1 MVKSELYT
9 HCTVIKIG
17 GKEMEFIA
25 VLAGLLLATQVVAH
39 LCRRVEIPEVI
50 GQILVGI
57 IAGPAVLNW
66 VHLNS
71 MMNEFQEIG
80 VIILMFIAGL
90 ESDLSLLKKYL
101 KPAVVVAILGV
112 IIPIVI
118 MGPVSYMF
126 GFTKLESL
134 FIGVIFATTSV
145 SISVAVLR
153 EFKRLD
159 SREGATVLGAA
170 VADDIIGVIL
180 LSVMISVINGSNNS
194 GHGSGQPLGIVL
206 LMQLVFFGGTYLLI
220 RWLAPYLIHMS
231 DRLLTVASTSV
242 MAMIICL
249 GMAAIAD
256 YVGLSGAV
264 GSFFAG
270 IAVANTKHKEVVDRS
285 FIPIG
290 YAMFIPLFFVSVGL
304 NMRFDNIKESLVFV
318 IVMTILACLT
328 KLIGCGAGAKLSGF
342 SMPSSYVVG
351 SGMVARGEMG
361 LITAQIGYEAHLLSS
376 MYYSDVITVIIV
388 ATVLAPFI
396 LKHALKRSA
405 NELE

>member
-1 MVKSELYT
+1 
-9 HCTVIKIG
+9 
-17 GKEMEFIA
+17 MEFIA
-25 VLAGLLLATQVVAH
+25 TLAGLLLATQIVAH

-57 IAGPAVLNW
+57 VAGPALLNW

-101 KPAVVVAILGV
+101 KPAVIVAIIGV
-112 IIPIVI
+112 IVPVIV
-118 MGPVSYMF
+118 MAPASYFF
-126 GFTKLESL
+126 GFTPLESM
-134 FIGVIFATTSV
+134 FIGVIFSATSV

-159 SREGATVLGAA
+159 SREGATILGAA

-180 LSVMISVINGSNNS
+180 LSIMISVVNQAEGKT
-194 GHGSGQPLGIVL
+194 GGQPLWMILLLQVL
-206 LMQLVFFGGTYLLI
+206 FFGGTYLVVK
-220 RWLAPYLIHMS
+220 WLAPYLMHLS
-231 DRLLTVASTSV
+231 ERLLTVASPSV

-270 IAVANTKHKEVVDRS
+270 IAVGSTHRKETINRS

-304 NMRFDNIKESLVFV
+304 NMRVDRLSESIIFV

-328 KLIGCGAGAKLSGF
+328 KLVGCGAGAYISGF
-342 SMPSSYVVG
+342 DFNSSYVVG
-351 SGMVARGEMG
+351 SGMIARGEMA
-361 LITAQIGYEAHLLSS
+361 LITAQIGYQAHLLSP

-396 LKHALKRSA
+396 LKHSLVKAREITA
-405 NELE
+405 

>member
-1 MVKSELYT
+1 
-9 HCTVIKIG
+9 
-17 GKEMEFIA
+17 MEFIA
-25 VLAGLLLATQVVAH
+25 TLAGLLLATQLVAH

-57 IAGPAVLNW
+57 IAGPALLNW
-66 VHLNS
+66 VHLNE

-101 KPAVVVAILGV
+101 KPAVIVAIIGV
-112 IIPIVI
+112 VVPIAV
-118 MGPVSYMF
+118 MSPASYFF
-126 GFTKLESL
+126 GFTKLESM
-134 FIGVIFATTSV
+134 FIGVIFSATSV

-159 SREGATVLGAA
+159 SREGATILGAA

-180 LSVMISVINGSNNS
+180 LSIMISVVNQAEGKT
-194 GHGSGQPLGIVL
+194 GGQPLWAVL
-206 LMQLVFFGGTYLLI
+206 LLQVLFFGGTYLVVK
-220 RWLAPYLIHMS
+220 WLAPYLMHLS
-231 DRLLTVASTSV
+231 ERLLTVASPSV

-270 IAVANTKHKEVVDRS
+270 IAVANTHRKETINRS

-304 NMRFDNIKESLVFV
+304 NMRIDRLSESWIFV
-318 IVMTILACLT
+318 VVMTILACLT
-328 KLIGCGAGAKLSGF
+328 KLVGCGAGAYISKFDLR
-342 SMPSSYVVG
+342 SSYVVG
-351 SGMVARGEMG
+351 SGMIARGEMA
-361 LITAQIGYEAHLLSS
+361 LITAQIGYQAHLLSP

-396 LKHALKRSA
+396 LKHALVKA
-405 NELE
+405 NEISE

>member
-1 MVKSELYT
+1 
-9 HCTVIKIG
+9 
-17 GKEMEFIA
+17 MEFIA
-25 VLAGLLLATQVVAH
+25 TLAGLLLATQLVAH

-57 IAGPAVLNW
+57 IAGPALLNW
-66 VHLNS
+66 VHLNE

-101 KPAVVVAILGV
+101 KPAVIVAIIGV
-112 IIPIVI
+112 VVPIAV
-118 MGPVSYMF
+118 MSPASYFF
-126 GFTKLESL
+126 GFTKLESM
-134 FIGVIFATTSV
+134 FIGVIFSATSV
-145 SISVAVLR
+145 GISVAVLR

-159 SREGATVLGAA
+159 SREGATILGAA

-180 LSVMISVINGSNNS
+180 LSIMISVVNQAEGKT
-194 GHGSGQPLGIVL
+194 GGQPLWAVL
-206 LMQLVFFGGTYLLI
+206 LLQVLFFGGTYLVVK
-220 RWLAPYLIHMS
+220 WLAPYLMQLS
-231 DRLLTVASTSV
+231 ERLLTVASPSV

-270 IAVANTKHKEVVDRS
+270 IAVANTHRKETINRS

-304 NMRFDNIKESLVFV
+304 NMRIDRLSESWVFV
-318 IVMTILACLT
+318 VVMTILACLT
-328 KLIGCGAGAKLSGF
+328 KLVGCGAGAYISKFDLR
-342 SMPSSYVVG
+342 SSYVVG
-351 SGMVARGEMG
+351 SGMIARGEMA
-361 LITAQIGYEAHLLSS
+361 LITAQIGYQAHLLSP

-396 LKHALKRSA
+396 LKHALVKA
-405 NELE
+405 NEISE

>member
-1 MVKSELYT
+1 
-9 HCTVIKIG
+9 
-17 GKEMEFIA
+17 MEFIA

-57 IAGPAVLNW
+57 IAGPAILDW

-101 KPAVVVAILGV
+101 KPTVIVALVGV
-112 IIPIVI
+112 IIPIVV

-153 EFKRLD
+153 EFNRID
-159 SREGATVLGAA
+159 SREGATILGAA

-180 LSVMISVINGSNNS
+180 LSIMISVINGSSNS
-194 GHGSGQPLGIVL
+194 GHGNGMPLGIVL

-220 RWLAPYLIHMS
+220 RWMAPYLIHLS

-304 NMRFDNIKESLVFV
+304 NMRFDNLNESFVFV

-328 KLIGCGAGAKLSGF
+328 KLLGCGAGAKLSGF
-342 SMPSSYVVG
+342 STASSYVVG

-361 LITAQIGYEAHLLSS
+361 LITAQIGYQAHLLSP

-396 LKHALKRSA
+396 LKHSLKKSA

>member
-1 MVKSELYT
+1 
-9 HCTVIKIG
+9 
-17 GKEMEFIA
+17 MEFIA
-25 VLAGLLLATQVVAH
+25 TLAGLLLATQIVAH
-39 LCRRVEIPEVI
+39 LCRKVEIPEVI

-57 IAGPAVLNW
+57 VAGPAILNW

-80 VIILMFIAGL
+80 VIILMFIAGI
-90 ESDLSLLKKYL
+90 ESDLSLLRKYL
-101 KPAVVVAILGV
+101 KPAIVVAIFGV
-112 IIPIVI
+112 IVPVAV
-118 MGPVSYMF
+118 MAPVSYLF
-126 GFTKLESL
+126 GFTTLESI
-134 FIGVIFATTSV
+134 FIGVIFSATSV

-159 SREGATVLGAA
+159 SKEGATILGAA

-180 LSVMISVINGSNNS
+180 LSIMISVVNQAEGRN
-194 GHGSGQPLGIVL
+194 SGQPLWAVL
-206 LMQLVFFGGTYLLI
+206 LLQVLFFGGTYFI
-220 RWLAPYLIHMS
+220 VRWLAPYLMHLS
-231 DRLLTVASTSV
+231 ERLLTIAAPSV

-270 IAVANTKHKEVVDRS
+270 IAVANTHRKESINRS

-290 YAMFIPLFFVSVGL
+290 YALFIPLFFVSVGL
-304 NMRFDNIKESLVFV
+304 NMRVDRLSESIVFV

-328 KLIGCGAGAKLSGF
+328 KVIGCGAGAYITGF
-342 SMPSSYVVG
+342 DIKSSYVVG
-351 SGMVARGEMG
+351 SGMVARGEMA

-376 MYYSDVITVIIV
+376 TYYSDVIAVIIIATVI
-388 ATVLAPFI
+388 APFM
-396 LKHALKRSA
+396 LKHALKQAR
-405 NELE
+405 EI

>member
-1 MVKSELYT
+1 
-9 HCTVIKIG
+9 
-17 GKEMEFIA
+17 MEFIA
-25 VLAGLLLATQVVAH
+25 TLAGLLLATQLVAH

-57 IAGPAVLNW
+57 IAGPALLNW

-101 KPAVVVAILGV
+101 KPAVIVAIVGV
-112 IIPIVI
+112 VVPIAV
-118 MGPVSYMF
+118 MAPASYLF
-126 GFTKLESL
+126 GFTTLESI
-134 FIGVIFATTSV
+134 FIGVIFSATSV

-159 SREGATVLGAA
+159 SREGATILGAA

-180 LSVMISVINGSNNS
+180 LSIMISVVNQAEGKT
-194 GHGSGQPLGIVL
+194 GGQPLWSVL
-206 LMQLVFFGGTYLLI
+206 LLQVLFFGGTYLVVK
-220 RWLAPYLIHMS
+220 WLAPYMMHLS
-231 DRLLTVASTSV
+231 ERLLTVASPSV

-270 IAVANTKHKEVVDRS
+270 IAVANTHRKETINRS

-304 NMRFDNIKESLVFV
+304 NMRVDRLGESFVFV

-328 KLIGCGAGAKLSGF
+328 KLVGCGAGAYVSKFDLK
-342 SMPSSYVVG
+342 SSYVVG
-351 SGMVARGEMG
+351 SGMIARGEMA
-361 LITAQIGYEAHLLSS
+361 LITAQIGYQAHLLSP

-396 LKHALKRSA
+396 LKHSLVKAR
-405 NELE
+405 EI

>member
-1 MVKSELYT
+1 
-9 HCTVIKIG
+9 
-17 GKEMEFIA
+17 MEFIA
-25 VLAGLLLATQVVAH
+25 VLAGLLLATQIVAH

-57 IAGPAVLNW
+57 IAGPAVLDW

-90 ESDLSLLKKYL
+90 ESDLSLLRKYL
-101 KPAVVVAILGV
+101 KPAVVVALLGV
-112 IIPIVI
+112 IVPIVI

-153 EFKRLD
+153 EFNRLD

-180 LSVMISVINGSNNS
+180 LSVMISVINGSSNS
-194 GHGSGQPLGIVL
+194 GHGNGQPLGIVL

-304 NMRFDNIKESLVFV
+304 NMRFDNIGESFVFV
-318 IVMTILACLT
+318 IVMTILAFLT
-328 KLIGCGAGAKLSGF
+328 KLLGCGAGAKLSGF

-361 LITAQIGYEAHLLSS
+361 LITAQIGYEAHLLSP
-376 MYYSDVITVIIV
+376 MYYSDVITVIII

-396 LKHALKRSA
+396 LKNALKQSA

>member
-1 MVKSELYT
+1 
-9 HCTVIKIG
+9 
-17 GKEMEFIA
+17 MEFIA
-25 VLAGLLLATQVVAH
+25 TLAGLLLATQLVAH

-57 IAGPAVLNW
+57 VAGPALLNW

-101 KPAVVVAILGV
+101 KPAVIVAIIGV
-112 IIPIVI
+112 IVPIVL
-118 MGPVSYMF
+118 MAPASYFF
-126 GFTKLESL
+126 GFTPLESM
-134 FIGVIFATTSV
+134 FIGVIFSATSV

-159 SREGATVLGAA
+159 SREGATILGAA

-180 LSVMISVINGSNNS
+180 LSIMISVVNQAEGKT
-194 GHGSGQPLGIVL
+194 GGQPLWMILLLQVL
-206 LMQLVFFGGTYLLI
+206 FFGGTYLVVK
-220 RWLAPYLIHMS
+220 WLAPYLMHLS
-231 DRLLTVASTSV
+231 ERLLTVASPSV

-270 IAVANTKHKEVVDRS
+270 IAVGSTHRKETINRS

-304 NMRFDNIKESLVFV
+304 NMRVDRLSESIILV

-328 KLIGCGAGAKLSGF
+328 KLVGCGAGAYISGF
-342 SMPSSYVVG
+342 DFNSSYVVG
-351 SGMVARGEMG
+351 SGMIARGEMA
-361 LITAQIGYEAHLLSS
+361 LITAQIGYQAHLLSP

-396 LKHALKRSA
+396 LKHSLVKAREITA
-405 NELE
+405 

>member
-1 MVKSELYT
+1 MNGN
-9 HCTVIKIG
+9 G
-17 GKEMEFIA
+17 GLLMEFIA
-25 VLAGLLLATQVVAH
+25 TLAGLLLATQLVAH

-57 IAGPAVLNW
+57 IAGPALLNW

-90 ESDLSLLKKYL
+90 ESDLSLLKKHL
-101 KPAVVVAILGV
+101 KPAVVVAIVGV
-112 IIPIVI
+112 VVPVAI
-118 MGPVSYMF
+118 MAPASYFF
-126 GFTKLESL
+126 GFTTLESN
-134 FIGVIFATTSV
+134 FIGVIFSATSV

-159 SREGATVLGAA
+159 SREGATILGAA

-180 LSVMISVINGSNNS
+180 LSIMISVVNQAEGKT
-194 GHGSGQPLGIVL
+194 GGQPLWAVL
-206 LMQLVFFGGTYLLI
+206 LLQVLFFGGTYLVVK
-220 RWLAPYLIHMS
+220 WLAPYMMHLS
-231 DRLLTVASTSV
+231 ERLLTVASPSV

-249 GMAAIAD
+249 GMAALAD

-270 IAVANTKHKEVVDRS
+270 IAVANTHRKETINRS

-304 NMRFDNIKESLVFV
+304 NMRIDRLNESFVFV

-328 KLIGCGAGAKLSGF
+328 KLVGCGTGAHLSGF
-342 SMPSSYVVG
+342 NFNSSYVVG
-351 SGMVARGEMG
+351 SGMIARGEMA
-361 LITAQIGYEAHLLSS
+361 LITAQIGYQAHLLSS

-396 LKHALKRSA
+396 LKHALVKA
-405 NELE
+405 NEVTE

>member
-1 MVKSELYT
+1 
-9 HCTVIKIG
+9 
-17 GKEMEFIA
+17 MEFIA
-25 VLAGLLLATQVVAH
+25 VLAGLLLATQIVAH

-57 IAGPAVLNW
+57 IAGPAVLDW

-90 ESDLSLLKKYL
+90 ESDLSLLRKYL
-101 KPAVVVAILGV
+101 KPAVVVALLGV
-112 IIPIVI
+112 IVPIVI

-153 EFKRLD
+153 EFNRLD

-180 LSVMISVINGSNNS
+180 LSVMISVINGSSNS
-194 GHGSGQPLGIVL
+194 GHGNGQPLGIVL

-304 NMRFDNIKESLVFV
+304 NMRFDNIGESFVFV

-328 KLIGCGAGAKLSGF
+328 KLLGCGEGAKLSGF
-342 SMPSSYVVG
+342 SMPSSYIVG

-361 LITAQIGYEAHLLSS
+361 LITAQIGYEAHLLSP
-376 MYYSDVITVIIV
+376 MYYSDVITVIII

-396 LKHALKRSA
+396 LKNALKRSA

>member
-1 MVKSELYT
+1 MNGN
-9 HCTVIKIG
+9 G
-17 GKEMEFIA
+17 GLLMEFIA
-25 VLAGLLLATQVVAH
+25 TLAGLLLATQLVAH

-57 IAGPAVLNW
+57 IAGPALLNW

-101 KPAVVVAILGV
+101 KQAVVVAIVGV
-112 IIPIVI
+112 VVPIAI
-118 MGPVSYMF
+118 MAPASYFF
-126 GFTKLESL
+126 GFTTLESI
-134 FIGVIFATTSV
+134 FIGVIFSATSV

-159 SREGATVLGAA
+159 SREGATILGAA

-180 LSVMISVINGSNNS
+180 LSIMISVVNQAEGKT
-194 GHGSGQPLGIVL
+194 GGQPLWAVL
-206 LMQLVFFGGTYLLI
+206 LLQVLFFGGTYLVVK
-220 RWLAPYLIHMS
+220 WLAPYMMHLS
-231 DRLLTVASTSV
+231 ERLLTVASPSV

-249 GMAAIAD
+249 GMAALAD

-270 IAVANTKHKEVVDRS
+270 IAVANTHRKETINRS

-304 NMRFDNIKESLVFV
+304 NMRIDRLNESFVFV
-318 IVMTILACLT
+318 IVMTILAFLN
-328 KLIGCGAGAKLSGF
+328 KLVGCGTGAYLSGF
-342 SMPSSYVVG
+342 NFNSSYVVG
-351 SGMVARGEMG
+351 SGMIARGEMA
-361 LITAQIGYEAHLLSS
+361 LITAQIGYQAHLLSS

-396 LKHALKRSA
+396 LKHALVKA
-405 NELE
+405 NEVTE